1 MRVLPIEVEN
11 SCGRILCSTIFK
23 SDGQKLLARGHL
35 LSDQSVRLLAMEGM
49 REVWVTELEEG
60 EVSEDETVM
69 AVAQAMCCGCVEIRL
84 APGGRANLTATED
97 CCVLVNYE
105 LLEQINAT
113 STATIATVQNY
124 KFVRA
129 GERVA
134 TVKSAPFAVA
144 QNQLAATLS
153 FLNEWDGIL
162 QARPLCRPAIGALYT
177 DPVQGERARTSFDQ
191 TLRARFE
198 RYKPRRIFSFSC
210 VEEEELIFRTLQQLI
225 AQKPSLILIASTT
238 TLVGPEDGVGRAVTR
253 LGGQLERFLAP
264 VEPGSLMMLSYKDDL
279 PIVSAPGC
287 YRSLKPNIL
296 DLILPPLLS
305 NHRMTDRDIA
315 RLGLGGL
322 LS

>member
-1 MRVLPIEVEN
+1 MRVLPVDIQN

-35 LSDQSVRLLAMEGM
+35 LSDQSVRLLEMEGM

-60 EVSEDETVM
+60 EVGEDEVVM

-97 CCVLVNYE
+97 CCVLVDNE
-105 LLEQINAT
+105 LLQEMNAT
-113 STATIATVQNY
+113 STATIATAPNY

-144 QNQLAATLS
+144 QDQLAAALS
-153 FLNEWDGIL
+153 FLNERDAIL
-162 QARPLCRPAIGALYT
+162 QARPLHRPAIGILYT
-177 DPVQGERARTSFDQ
+177 DPVEGERARRAFEW
-191 TLRARFE
+191 TLRTRFE
-198 RYKPRRIFSFSC
+198 QYRSRRVFSFSC
-210 VEEEELIFRTLQQLI
+210 VEEEEPLFATLQRLMVQ
-225 AQKPSLILIASTT
+225 QPSLILIASTT
-238 TLVGPEDGVGRAVTR
+238 TLVGPEDEVGRAATR
-253 LGGQLERFLAP
+253 LGVQLERFLAP
-264 VEPGSLMMLSYKDDL
+264 VDPGGLMMLSYKDDL
-279 PIVSAPGC
+279 PILSAPGC

-305 NHRMTDRDIA
+305 KHRMTDRDIA